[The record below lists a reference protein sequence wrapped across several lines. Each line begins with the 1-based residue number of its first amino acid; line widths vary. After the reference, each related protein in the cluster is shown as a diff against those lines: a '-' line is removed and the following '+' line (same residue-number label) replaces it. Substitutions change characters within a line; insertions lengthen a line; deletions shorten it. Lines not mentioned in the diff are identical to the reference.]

1 MRRSLV
7 VFKKNIQFSCP
18 FVLNR
23 MLETYKSPNLQS
35 FSRSISWPFSSF
47 TSTWVQHRN
56 LMEEISW
63 SKSRIITAE
72 NSWSL
77 YMCLWMYTFSVSC
90 FIYFKLSATPENLGK
105 TMNIIKIDHNHHTCN
120 NFFLSVQKIIISALK
135 IIKIEL

>member
-35 FSRSISWPFSSF
+35 FSRPISWPFSSF

-56 LMEEISW
+56 LMEETW

-77 YMCLWMYTFSVSC
+77 WIYTFSVSS

-105 TMNIIKIDHNHHTCN
+105 TMNIIKIDHNHHTWN
-120 NFFLSVQKIIISALK
+120 NFFVYLYKKSSFPHWK
-135 IIKIEL
+135 